1 MQVTSAILL
10 IAIDGKQQFYQVIL
24 EDEERKNLVD
34 LISRGALTPVSKKIR
49 VLDEVLIRK
58 RRVKKCK

>member
-10 IAIDGKQQFYQVIL
+10 IAIDGKQQFHQVIL

-34 LISRGALTPVSKKIR
+34 LISRGAITPVSKKIR
-49 VLDEVLIRK
+49 MLDEPLIRK
-58 RRVKKCK
+58 RKRRN

>member
-10 IAIDGKQQFYQVIL
+10 IAIDGKQQFHQVIL

-49 VLDEVLIRK
+49 MLDEPLIRK
-58 RRVKKCK
+58 RKRRN

>member
-10 IAIDGKQQFYQVIL
+10 IAIDGKQQFHQVIL

-34 LISRGALTPVSKKIR
+34 LISRGAITPVSKKIR